1 MNDFQPCL
9 ACGSGLELARNAGV
23 FCGENSWHYGCAP
36 RELTGKN
43 KVGTVR
49 LLNMEIIIIIK
60 LTNKKCILNKMC
72 GFFQC
77 SHMTV

>member
-1 MNDFQPCL
+1 MVSSSVLHVALDYNYP
-9 ACGSGLELARNAGV
+9 ELL
-23 FCGENSWHYGCAP
+23 ENSWLYDCAP

-60 LTNKKCILNKMC
+60 LTNKKRILNKMC

-77 SHMTV
+77 NHMTL